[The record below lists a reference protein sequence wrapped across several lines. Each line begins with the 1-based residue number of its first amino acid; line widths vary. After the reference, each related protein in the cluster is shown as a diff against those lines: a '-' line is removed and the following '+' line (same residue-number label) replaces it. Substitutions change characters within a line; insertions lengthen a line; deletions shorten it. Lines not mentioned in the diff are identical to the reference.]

1 MTDQV
6 ASAGPEEAPLSA
18 PAGAEITV
26 ARAEPVWF
34 EPRRRQLV
42 AGTTVRAAIGLNVVR
57 QPLAA
62 GKPALHATEAL
73 AAKLLTV
80 SEPGTLAD

>member
-6 ASAGPEEAPLSA
+6 ASAGPEEAPASA

-34 EPRRRQLV
+34 EPVVVVNLSR
-42 AGTTVRAAIGLNVVR
+42 VRLFAPRSG
-57 QPLAA
+57 
-62 GKPALHATEAL
+62 
-73 AAKLLTV
+73 
-80 SEPGTLAD
+80 